1 MANALGVRLSNI
13 ISKEPGD
20 LEQWLS
26 WIAGAGFDAVDVPEL
41 NSDMK
46 TKVDAAG
53 LSVGSYDVA
62 GVRGLFSKDAAKR
75 RDNVA
80 NVIAQ
85 MKTAAASGGKVCF
98 MCLVPEEASMPR
110 SESFALFKEVF
121 PEVTAAAEQ
130 LGQKIVL
137 EGYPGPA
144 PFYPTLGCTPETLRA
159 MFAAVPSKALCVNY
173 DPSHLIR
180 LGIDYMRFLRE
191 FADRVGHVHA
201 KDCKILEED
210 LYLYGR
216 QKMALGAPQKFSEG
230 SWRYTI
236 PGEGDADWANIAF
249 ELQKAGY
256 DGAVCVELEDWRYS
270 ATAED
275 KQRGLSLTLDIQR
288 RYFR

>member
-20 LEQWLS
+20 LERWLS
-26 WIAGAGFDAVDVPEL
+26 WVAEAGFDAVDVPEL
-41 NSDMK
+41 TVEMK
-46 TKVDAAG
+46 TKVDSAK
-53 LSVGSYDVA
+53 LSVGSFDVA

-80 NVIAQ
+80 SVIAQ
-85 MKTAAASGGKVCF
+85 MKAAAESGGKVCF

-130 LGQKIVL
+130 LGVKIVL

-159 MFAAVPSKALCVNY
+159 MFAAVPSNALCVNY

-180 LGIDYMRFLRE
+180 LGVDYIRFLRE

-201 KDCKILEED
+201 KDCKILQED

-230 SWRYTI
+230 PWRYTI
-236 PGEGDADWANIAF
+236 PGEGDADWASIAF
-249 ELQKAGY
+249 ELQKTGY
-256 DGAVCVELEDWRYS
+256 KGAICVELEDWRYS

-275 KQRGLSLTLDIQR
+275 KQRGLSHTLELLR